1 MKSRLTTYTI
11 LAALLWAMILP
22 TTVAKPKAPTRASLE
37 QVLKHAPGD
46 MSTRCQLIELLLQQ
60 GDTIAAEGHI
70 ALADKLQ
77 TNACVQIQKARIAY
91 ARGRYAEAAIAYAKA
106 FTLDVIPQNETG
118 AYRTDSLTHGAID
131 TRLRVAATQDKTN
144 AYAPVGRAELA
155 FYRGD
160 TAAGIGFLRLALQRG
175 DTLQRERIDS
185 LSRTIQRD
193 TTETGTLLYT
203 IPFERK
209 NGVPTLSV
217 TANGLKIKAEID
229 TTATRCTI
237 SGVESHY
244 RNSLSARLS
253 RATYYDNHDD
263 YQRLLAEGNECIRI
277 NKSQPNGYYV
287 VALAQLGL
295 KNYPE
300 ALRQAELAIAK
311 ANAENK
317 GMRASALGVAAQA
330 GAPDCHGP
338 MGQGTRV
345 RTGYGQARQ
354 QCIGALQ
361 QGLHLCAGTQ

>member
-155 FYRGD
+155 FYHGD

-185 LSRTIQRD
+185 LSRTIQRA

-237 SGVESHY
+237 SGVESHFM
-244 RNSLSARLS
+244 L
-253 RATYYDNHDD
+253 
-263 YQRLLAEGNECIRI
+263 
-277 NKSQPNGYYV
+277 KNGYLTDADFMGKQNYV
-287 VALAQLGL
+287 TATGEIHEGTIINLREVRVGDITLTNIKASVISGQRAPLLLGQTVF
-295 KNYPE
+295 
-300 ALRQAELAIAK
+300 R
-311 ANAENK
+311 
-317 GMRASALGVAAQA
+317 RF
-330 GAPDCHGP
+330 
-338 MGQGTRV
+338 GTLEV
-345 RTGYGQARQ
+345 DNQ
-354 QCIGALQ
+354 QHIIIFRK
-361 QGLHLCAGTQ
+361 